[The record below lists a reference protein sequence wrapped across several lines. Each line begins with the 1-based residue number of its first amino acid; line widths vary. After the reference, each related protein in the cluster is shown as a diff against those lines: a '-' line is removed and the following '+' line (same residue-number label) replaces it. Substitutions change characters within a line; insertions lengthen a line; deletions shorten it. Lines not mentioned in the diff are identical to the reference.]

1 MSPSTLPERY
11 VLDEVIGTGATSRV
25 YRAHDTVLDAPRA
38 VKILKTGKDSNFATR
53 LVREAKAMASAR
65 HPNILQVYD
74 TGVLTDG
81 RAWIVMDLAETSM
94 ASVISSNGPFSIDEG
109 LRLGIQILR
118 GLQAAHDVG
127 VIHRDIKPQNV
138 LLSARRNALIAD
150 FGIAAVANNQGRDT
164 DVDVTLG
171 TFAYMP
177 PEQRMNARTVGP
189 AADQYAAAAT
199 IYQALTAASPVDLFA
214 CPEDSVRWQGV
225 PKPLGD
231 ALRRALAYREEERFP
246 SCVDLAEC
254 LEALRN
260 VTPIQRPT
268 IIPME
273 ITLTPAPDREL
284 GPANITAAIEHL
296 YRHSLSDRLQGLL
309 DTRDSAIRGNSEARS
324 TVSRIAHSLRGSGAT
339 YGFPLITERASVL
352 EDMLRDPFHTEIAPA
367 ISALING
374 IQAILTQ
381 TTGDKHRLLVAV
393 GDPVASGVLQVALQ
407 RADRSVIAVDTVAA
421 ARKVLAARP
430 VAGAIVDLVLPDADG
445 RVLLDDARLR
455 AVPTVVIA
463 SGVSDGLRAE
473 LMAHGAAAVYAKPID
488 PVGVASAMTSLLAK
502 AINVNTVM
510 DTATGLPNQATLRD
524 ALILAHGST
533 HPNQSVSIA
542 HIMVPVQAD
551 LVEWATQFREGMP
564 VDSLV
569 SGLGVN
575 EIGVLLHQDGMTTA
589 DIVVRAAQGANHALG
604 VTTRFAVGVAQAGGS
619 SVADVL
625 VSAARMANHAQ
636 SHAVEVTVA
645 EPETRPQGRI
655 LIAEDDPATA
665 ALVVRLLG
673 EDGLSVT
680 RASDGNRAAEI
691 LGEERF
697 DLLLLDVY
705 LPGRDGFSLLERARE
720 LPHHTRTPI
729 IMLTAVGDER
739 QVARAFELGAD
750 DYVVKPFRPL
760 ELKARVRRLLRRP
773 TD

>member
-1 MSPSTLPERY
+1 MNASTLPERY
-11 VLDEVIGTGATSRV
+11 VLSEVIGTGATSRV
-25 YRAHDTVLDAPRA
+25 YRAHDAVLDAPRA

-74 TGVLTDG
+74 VGVLSDG

-94 ASVISSNGPFSIDEG
+94 AAIISSNGPFSTDEG
-109 LRLGIQILR
+109 LRLGVQILR

-138 LLSARRNALIAD
+138 LLSARNNALIAD
-150 FGIAAVANNQGRDT
+150 FGIAAVATTISRDT
-164 DVDVTLG
+164 DIDATLG

-231 ALRRALAYREEERFP
+231 ALRRALAYRSEERFP
-246 SCVDLAEC
+246 SCADLAEC
-254 LEALRN
+254 LESLRSGSPMRTPQV
-260 VTPIQRPT
+260 VTLET
-268 IIPME
+268 
-273 ITLTPAPDREL
+273 TLTPPPARDN

-296 YRHSLSDRLQGLL
+296 YRHSLRDRLQGLL
-309 DTRDSAIRGNSEARS
+309 DTRDSAMRGNAEARS
-324 TVSRIAHSLRGSGAT
+324 TVSRIAHSLRGSGST
-339 YGFPLITERASVL
+339 YGFPLITERATVV
-352 EDMLRDPFHTEIAPA
+352 EDMLNDPSQTEIGPA
-367 ISALING
+367 IAALING

-381 TTGDKHRLLVAV
+381 TTGDKHRLLVVV

-407 RADRSVIAVDTVAA
+407 RSDRLVIAVDTVAA
-421 ARKVLAARP
+421 ARKILEARP
-430 VAGAIVDLVLPDADG
+430 VAGAIIDLVLPDADG
-445 RVLLDDARLR
+445 RILLDDARLR
-455 AVPTVVIA
+455 AVPTVIIA

-488 PVGVASAMTSLLAK
+488 PVSVASAMSSLLAK
-502 AINVNTVM
+502 AIDVHPVI
-510 DTATGLPNQATLRD
+510 DTASGLPDQATLRD

-542 HIMVPVQAD
+542 HVIVPEDAD
-551 LVEWATQFREGMP
+551 LAAWAASFREGMP

-569 SGLGVN
+569 CGLGAN
-575 EIGVLLHQDGMTTA
+575 ELGALLRQDGDTTA
-589 DIVVRAAQGANHALG
+589 KVIVGAARRANKALG
-604 VTTRFAVGVAQAGGS
+604 LGDPFAAGVAQAGGS

-625 VSAARMANHAQ
+625 VSASRMAHHARSQ
-636 SHAVEVTVA
+636 DVEVTVA
-645 EPETRPQGRI
+645 APEAHPQGRV

-665 ALVVRLLG
+665 ALVMRLLG

-680 RASDGNRAAEI
+680 RAEDGDRAAEI
-691 LGEERF
+691 LRDETF

-705 LPGRDGFSLLERARE
+705 LPGRDGFSLLQFARE
-720 LPHHTRTPI
+720 LSHHTRTPAV
-729 IMLTAVGDER
+729 MLTAVGDER

>member
-1 MSPSTLPERY
+1 MNSITLPERY

-25 YRAHDTVLDAPRA
+25 YSAHDTVLDAPRA

-53 LVREAKAMASAR
+53 LIREAKAMASAR

-94 ASVISSNGPFSIDEG
+94 ASVISSNGPFSTDEA

-138 LLSARRNALIAD
+138 LLSARNDALLAD
-150 FGIAAVANNQGRDT
+150 FGIAAVADNRGRDT

-231 ALRRALAYREEERFP
+231 VLRRALAYRAEERFP
-246 SCVDLAEC
+246 SCADLAEC
-254 LEALRN
+254 LESLRSG
-260 VTPIQRPT
+260 TPMRSPT
-268 IIPME
+268 FISME
-273 ITLTPAPDREL
+273 ATLTPAPTRDS

-296 YRHSLSDRLQGLL
+296 YRHSLRDRLQGLL
-309 DTRDSAIRGNSEARS
+309 DTRDSAIRGNAEARS
-324 TVSRIAHSLRGSGAT
+324 TVSRIAHSLRGSGST
-339 YGFPLITERASVL
+339 YGFPLITERATVL
-352 EDMLRDPFHTEIAPA
+352 EDMLRDPSQTEIAPSIA
-367 ISALING
+367 ALING

-407 RADRSVIAVDTVAA
+407 RSDRSVIAVDTVAA
-421 ARKVLAARP
+421 ARKVLEARP
-430 VAGAIVDLVLPDADG
+430 VAGAIIDLVLPDADG
-445 RVLLDDARLR
+445 RALLDDVRLR

-473 LMAHGAAAVYAKPID
+473 LMAHGANAVYAKPID
-488 PVGVASAMTSLLAK
+488 PVGVASAMSSLLAK
-502 AINVNTVM
+502 AIDVHTVI
-510 DTATGLPNQATLRD
+510 DTATGLPDQATLRD

-533 HPNQSVSIA
+533 HPNRSVSIA
-542 HIMVPVQAD
+542 HIMVPTDAVLAD
-551 LVEWATQFREGMP
+551 WATQFREEMP

-569 SGLGVN
+569 SGLGFN
-575 EIGVLLHQDGMTTA
+575 EIGVMLHQDGDTTA
-589 DIVVRAAQGANHALG
+589 DVVVRAAKSANNTLG
-604 VTTRFAVGVAQAGGS
+604 LTSRFAVGVAEAGGS

-625 VSAARMANHAQ
+625 VSASRMANHAQ
-636 SHAVEVTVA
+636 SHNVDVTIA
-645 EPETRPQGRI
+645 EPETHPQGRV

-680 RASDGNRAAEI
+680 RAADGERAADF
-691 LGEERF
+691 LRDASF

-705 LPGRDGFSLLERARE
+705 LPGRDGFSLLQYARE
-720 LPHHTRTPI
+720 LPHHARTPVV
-729 IMLTAVGDER
+729 MLTAVGDER

>member
-1 MSPSTLPERY
+1 MTPSTLPERY
-11 VLDEVIGTGATSRV
+11 VLNEVIGTGATSRV
-25 YRAHDTVLDAPRA
+25 YSAHDTVLDAPRA
-38 VKILKTGKDSNFATR
+38 VKILKTGNDSNFATR
-53 LVREAKAMASAR
+53 LIREAKAMASAR

-74 TGVLTDG
+74 TGVLADG
-81 RAWIVMDLAETSM
+81 RAWIVMDLAKTSM
-94 ASVISSNGPFSIDEG
+94 AAVISSNGPFPIDEG

-138 LLSARRNALIAD
+138 LLSSRKNALLAD
-150 FGIAAVANNQGRDT
+150 FGIAAVADTVGRDT

-231 ALRRALAYREEERFP
+231 VLRRALAYRAEERFP
-246 SCVDLAEC
+246 SCADLAEC
-254 LEALRN
+254 LESLRSGG
-260 VTPIQRPT
+260 PIQPPIAASMAHTLPPVPT
-268 IIPME
+268 RD
-273 ITLTPAPDREL
+273 A

-296 YRHSLSDRLQGLL
+296 YRHSLRDRLQGLL
-309 DTRDSAIRGNSEARS
+309 DTRDSAVRGNTEARS
-324 TVSRIAHSLRGSGAT
+324 TISRIAHSLRGSGAT
-339 YGFPLITERASVL
+339 YGFPLITERATVL
-352 EDMLRDPFHTEIAPA
+352 EDMLRDPSQTDIAPA

-421 ARKVLAARP
+421 ARKILEARP
-430 VAGAIVDLVLPDADG
+430 VAGAIIDLVLPDADG
-445 RVLLDDARLR
+445 RALLDDVRLR

-473 LMAHGAAAVYAKPID
+473 LMAHGADAVYAKPID
-488 PVGVASAMTSLLAK
+488 PVGVASAMSSLLAK
-502 AINVNTVM
+502 AINVHSVM
-510 DTATGLPNQATLRD
+510 DTASGLPDQATLRD

-542 HIMVPVQAD
+542 HIIVPVDAD
-551 LVEWATQFREGMP
+551 LSEWATQFREQMP
-564 VDSLV
+564 IDSLV
-569 SGLGVN
+569 CSLGSN
-575 EIGVLLHQDGMTTA
+575 EIGAMLHQDGDSTA
-589 DIVVRAAQGANHALG
+589 NTVVRAARSAHQVLG
-604 VTTRFAVGVAQAGGS
+604 LTTRFAVGIAEAGGS

-625 VSAARMANHAQ
+625 VSASRMANHAQ
-636 SHAVEVTVA
+636 SHCIEFTVA
-645 EPETRPQGRI
+645 EPQAHAQARV

-680 RASDGNRAAEI
+680 RAADGDRAAEI
-691 LGEERF
+691 IRDESF

-705 LPGRDGFSLLERARE
+705 LPGRDGFSLLEYARD
-720 LPHHTRTPI
+720 LPHHARTPAV
-729 IMLTAVGDER
+729 MLTAVGDER

-760 ELKARVRRLLRRP
+760 ELKARVRRLLRLP